1 MVVLVQEISISLLP
15 ILDSMNNNNSINNT
29 NSNITPKVITI
40 SNINKKLET
49 LFYFS
54 IPIYRT
60 KNRIK
65 KRNCGGIKSGD
76 DIKSTQ

>member
-1 MVVLVQEISISLLP
+1 MVVLVQEIPISLLP

-54 IPIYRT
+54 IPVCKHTVPRT
-60 KNRIK
+60 VPRK
-65 KRNCGGIKSGD
+65 GIVAG
-76 DIKSTQ
+76 